1 MIVILIIMVIMILIY
16 YDYDYNCDY
25 GRDFDYDYDYN
36 CDYGR
41 DFDYDYDYDL
51 FCRSL
56 SNKVKSELT
65 MSELES
71 KERKLGKEQV
81 QSLVELHKESI
92 TVLNNLIKKISL
104 SSKTSEQLTN
114 LCTDDHGTD
123 ES

>member
-1 MIVILIIMVIMILIY
+1 MILIY

-41 DFDYDYDYDL
+41 DFDYDYDL

-104 SSKTSEQLTN
+104 SYKTSEQLTN